1 MKKYQKLE
9 IEGAILDEEQLKA
22 HMEKIAI
29 QHTLKAKSN
38 KNTYPVPQMLE
49 DYTTIKNV
57 YNLLNEHIK
66 LGINIH
72 PAGEWILDNF
82 YIIEETVRQIEKEM
96 TLKKYTN
103 FIGIQNGKYM
113 GFARIYVLA
122 AEIVAYTDNKIDGEN
137 LKKYLQAYQ
146 TKKTLNMEEIWN
158 IGIFLQ
164 ISIIQNIAEICE
176 KIYSSQIQKYR
187 VKNIIER
194 LVEKKEK
201 NELKYNQITGTKLRD
216 TEFKGMKYPFIEY
229 MSYSLK
235 KYGKRAYGYLNVLEE
250 EVEKLGI
257 TVSEAIQKEHFA
269 TAIRK
274 ISMANCITS
283 IKKIQRINFLDIFE
297 KINGVE
303 GILNSDPAG
312 IYEKME
318 HKTKEYYRNTIKE
331 IAKKTNMSE
340 IYIAKKTIELC
351 NQGIDGN
358 KDRHIGYYLI
368 GEGKKDLYNKLEYK
382 EKIISEQTKAKI
394 YILSIFIFTIILSLV
409 IGKAVTN
416 SILKFIITTILLII
430 PISEFVNQTIQY
442 ILGKIIKP
450 KLIPKMD
457 FYDGIE
463 AENATFVVIPTIIKT
478 REKVQ
483 ELFRKMETFYLAN
496 KSDNLYFAVL
506 GDCSEGNKQEE
517 EFDKEVI
524 DEGIKQV
531 EKLNEKYGKQGF
543 PIFHFIYRE
552 RQYNNSEE
560 KFLGWERK
568 RGLLTQFNEYIL
580 KHEKNKF
587 KINTINQD
595 ELPKIKY
602 VITLDSDTDLVLNTA
617 FELIGAMAHILNRPE
632 VKNGIVVKGHALMQP
647 RIGINLDISNKNIFT
662 KIFAGAGGIDNYT
675 NAISDVYQDNFG
687 EGIFTGKGIYDVEV
701 FSEVLKK
708 EIPENT
714 VLSHDLLEGSYL
726 RCGLVTDVMLMDGY
740 PTKYASFMNRLA
752 RWTRGD
758 WQIYRW
764 LKSKLNSLSKFKI
777 FDNLRRSL
785 FEISIIVLLIWSVCI
800 KTNWGICLAIAIS
813 IYPFLLDVFSLI
825 TSKKEGEKKQK
836 MFTPHITGV
845 KGAIYIA
852 ILTLGCLPYKAYV
865 ELISICKTIYRLMFS
880 HKHLLEWMTSEEAEK
895 QSKTTVSNYY
905 KMMSVNVILGSISIV
920 LAVAILMCLNLRSVH
935 CL

>member
-1 MKKYQKLE
+1 M
-9 IEGAILDEEQLKA
+9 
-22 HMEKIAI
+22 
-29 QHTLKAKSN
+29 AK
-38 KNTYPVPQMLE
+38 
-49 DYTTIKNV
+49 
-57 YNLLNEHIK
+57 
-66 LGINIH
+66 
-72 PAGEWILDNF
+72 NF
-82 YIIEETVRQIEKEM
+82 SSSIEK
-96 TLKKYTN
+96 
-103 FIGIQNGKYM
+103 
-113 GFARIYVLA
+113 
-122 AEIVAYTDNKIDGEN
+122 
-137 LKKYLQAYQ
+137 
-146 TKKTLNMEEIWN
+146 
-158 IGIFLQ
+158 
-164 ISIIQNIAEICE
+164 
-176 KIYSSQIQKYR
+176 
-187 VKNIIER
+187 
-194 LVEKKEK
+194 
-201 NELKYNQITGTKLRD
+201 
-216 TEFKGMKYPFIEY
+216 
-229 MSYSLK
+229 
-235 KYGKRAYGYLNVLEE
+235 
-250 EVEKLGI
+250 
-257 TVSEAIQKEHFA
+257 
-269 TAIRK
+269 
-274 ISMANCITS
+274 
-283 IKKIQRINFLDIFE
+283 
-297 KINGVE
+297 
-303 GILNSDPAG
+303 
-312 IYEKME
+312 
-318 HKTKEYYRNTIKE
+318 
-331 IAKKTNMSE
+331 
-340 IYIAKKTIELC
+340 
-351 NQGIDGN
+351 
-358 KDRHIGYYLI
+358 
-368 GEGKKDLYNKLEYK
+368 K

-409 IGKAVTN
+409 VGKAVTN
-416 SILKFIITTILLII
+416 SILKFIITTILLVI

-450 KLIPKMD
+450 KIIPKMD

-463 AENATFVVIPTIIKT
+463 AKNATFVVIPTIIKT
-478 REKVQ
+478 KEKVQ

-845 KGAIYIA
+845 KGAIYRA

-905 KMMSVNVILGSISIV
+905 KMMSVNVMLGSISIV

>member
-49 DYTTIKNV
+49 NYTTIKNV

-164 ISIIQNIAEICE
+164 ISIIQNTAEICE

-382 EKIISEQTKAKI
+382 EEIISEQTKAKI

-935 CL
+935 FL

>member
-409 IGKAVTN
+409 IGRAVTN

-463 AENATFVVIPTIIKT
+463 AKNATFVVIPTIIKT
-478 REKVQ
+478 KEKVQ

-800 KTNWGICLAIAIS
+800 KTNWGIWLAIAIS

-845 KGAIYIA
+845 KGAIYRA

-920 LAVAILMCLNLRSVH
+920 IAVAILMCLNLRSVH

>member
-49 DYTTIKNV
+49 NYTTIKNV

-164 ISIIQNIAEICE
+164 ISIIQNTAEICE

>member
-49 DYTTIKNV
+49 NYTTIKNV

-216 TEFKGMKYPFIEY
+216 TELKGMKYPFIEY

-865 ELISICKTIYRLMFS
+865 ELISICKTICRLMFS

>member
-49 DYTTIKNV
+49 NYTTIKNV

-216 TEFKGMKYPFIEY
+216 TELKGMKYPFIEY

-358 KDRHIGYYLI
+358 KDRYIGYYLI

-560 KFLGWERK
+560 KYLGWERK

>member
-1 MKKYQKLE
+1 M
-9 IEGAILDEEQLKA
+9 
-22 HMEKIAI
+22 
-29 QHTLKAKSN
+29 
-38 KNTYPVPQMLE
+38 
-49 DYTTIKNV
+49 
-57 YNLLNEHIK
+57 
-66 LGINIH
+66 
-72 PAGEWILDNF
+72 
-82 YIIEETVRQIEKEM
+82 
-96 TLKKYTN
+96 
-103 FIGIQNGKYM
+103 
-113 GFARIYVLA
+113 
-122 AEIVAYTDNKIDGEN
+122 
-137 LKKYLQAYQ
+137 
-146 TKKTLNMEEIWN
+146 
-158 IGIFLQ
+158 
-164 ISIIQNIAEICE
+164 
-176 KIYSSQIQKYR
+176 
-187 VKNIIER
+187 
-194 LVEKKEK
+194 
-201 NELKYNQITGTKLRD
+201 
-216 TEFKGMKYPFIEY
+216 
-229 MSYSLK
+229 
-235 KYGKRAYGYLNVLEE
+235 
-250 EVEKLGI
+250 
-257 TVSEAIQKEHFA
+257 
-269 TAIRK
+269 
-274 ISMANCITS
+274 
-283 IKKIQRINFLDIFE
+283 
-297 KINGVE
+297 
-303 GILNSDPAG
+303 
-312 IYEKME
+312 
-318 HKTKEYYRNTIKE
+318 
-331 IAKKTNMSE
+331 
-340 IYIAKKTIELC
+340 
-351 NQGIDGN
+351 
-358 KDRHIGYYLI
+358 
-368 GEGKKDLYNKLEYK
+368 
-382 EKIISEQTKAKI
+382 
-394 YILSIFIFTIILSLV
+394 
-409 IGKAVTN
+409 
-416 SILKFIITTILLII
+416 
-430 PISEFVNQTIQY
+430 
-442 ILGKIIKP
+442 
-450 KLIPKMD
+450 
-457 FYDGIE
+457 
-463 AENATFVVIPTIIKT
+463 
-478 REKVQ
+478 Q

>member
-49 DYTTIKNV
+49 NYTTIKNV

-216 TEFKGMKYPFIEY
+216 TELKGMKYPFIEY

-478 REKVQ
+478 KEKVQ

-617 FELIGAMAHILNRPE
+617 FELIGAMAHILNKPE

-845 KGAIYIA
+845 KGAIYRA

>member
-478 REKVQ
+478 KEKVQ

-701 FSEVLKK
+701 FSEVLNK

-800 KTNWGICLAIAIS
+800 KTNWGIWLAIAIS

-845 KGAIYIA
+845 KGAIYRA

-905 KMMSVNVILGSISIV
+905 KMMSVNVMLGSISIV